1 MGWLFLLGIILFF
14 SLIVL
19 YEYLMYSMSR
29 KEEKEDAYITRTHA
43 PKRRTLIN
51 FIISLVLIITF
62 IVGTIL
68 IIIFDN
74 QNNIGF
80 WFAYVFGCLFM
91 ISPSLILFLICISDY
106 EVITRDGIIVHRIFK
121 KKFIKFYQISSY
133 SFSFNQLI
141 VFGKDCKT
149 LFFVGDLRVGLK
161 SLINELEYHSIPRK
175 QY

>member
-1 MGWLFLLGIILFF
+1 
-14 SLIVL
+14 
-19 YEYLMYSMSR
+19 
-29 KEEKEDAYITRTHA
+29 
-43 PKRRTLIN
+43 
-51 FIISLVLIITF
+51 
-62 IVGTIL
+62 
-68 IIIFDN
+68 
-74 QNNIGF
+74 
-80 WFAYVFGCLFM
+80 M

-121 KKFIKFYQISSY
+121 KEFIKFYQISSY

-141 VFGKDCKT
+141 VFGKDDKI

>member
-1 MGWLFLLGIILFF
+1 
-14 SLIVL
+14 
-19 YEYLMYSMSR
+19 
-29 KEEKEDAYITRTHA
+29 
-43 PKRRTLIN
+43 
-51 FIISLVLIITF
+51 
-62 IVGTIL
+62 
-68 IIIFDN
+68 
-74 QNNIGF
+74 
-80 WFAYVFGCLFM
+80 M

-141 VFGKDCKT
+141 VFGKDDKT

-161 SLINELEYHSIPRK
+161 SLIIELEYHSIPRK

>member
-1 MGWLFLLGIILFF
+1 MGWIFLLCVIILF
-14 SLIVL
+14 SLIAA

-29 KEEKEDAYITRTHA
+29 KEEKEDSYITRTHA
-43 PKRRTLIN
+43 PKRRILIN

-74 QNNIGF
+74 PNNIGF
-80 WFAYVFGCLFM
+80 WLAYIFGCLFM
-91 ISPSLILFLICISDY
+91 ISPSLILFFICISDY
-106 EVITRDGIIVHRIFK
+106 EVITKDGIVVHRIFK

-141 VFGKDCKT
+141 VFGKDGKT

-161 SLINELEYHSIPRK
+161 SLINELEHHAIPRK